1 MKLIKATCQTQGC
14 SYKGKTSEFVSN
26 VELTQCAECG
36 NMITDLVIEEVADG
50 SAEATE

>member
-14 SYKGKTSEFVSN
+14 SYKGKTSEFVSD

-36 NMITDLVIEEVADG
+36 NIIADLLIEEVANG
-50 SAEATE
+50 SAEETE

>member
-14 SYKGKTSEFVSN
+14 SYKGKTSEFISD

-36 NMITDLVIEEVADG
+36 NMITDLVIEEVANG
-50 SAEATE
+50 SAEETE

>member
-14 SYKGKTSEFVSN
+14 SYKGKTSEFVSE

-36 NMITDLVIEEVADG
+36 NIITDLVIEEVTNG
-50 SAEATE
+50 SAEETE